1 MRAVL
6 ESDFDLAIPY
16 TNTKKTASTMFTF
29 YHIFNSMNSS
39 KKMPYLLGKSSNKS
53 KVYLPFILNEDFLFY
68 LELPVEDGIVELR
81 SVDFCNQLFV
91 SKDIDEI
98 LQRKTFSYMSV
109 IFGRLQ
115 NFYGNEITGKLKD
128 ELCFSIKPS
137 FDDVLPLRKFDT
149 IESWSKKATKAGL
162 LGMTE
167 ACSSDISNVFYRNAM
182 KISLNGV
189 DHYIQLCSFGSYS
202 TTSPLYIITAY
213 DLGTADD
220 VETYYLERYSK
231 KLVKNANFESFLAN
245 SNRVIQLEP
254 MKIFVFLEENA
265 DNYVYVFGNAFNT
278 IKDYFREE
286 IEG

>member
-16 TNTKKTASTMFTF
+16 VDTKKTISTMFTF
-29 YHIFNSMNSS
+29 YHTFNSTNSS
-39 KKMPYLLGKSSNKS
+39 KKMPYLLGKSTDRS
-53 KVYLPFILNEDFLFY
+53 KVYLPFILNDIFLFY
-68 LELPVEDGIVELR
+68 LELPIKNGIVELR
-81 SVDFCNQLFV
+81 STDFHNQQFI
-91 SKDIDEI
+91 SADIDGK
-98 LQRKTFSYMSV
+98 LQRKAFGYMSI

-115 NFYGNEITGKLKD
+115 NFYGNEITGRLKD
-128 ELCFSIKPS
+128 ELCFSIKLS
-137 FDDVLPLRKFDT
+137 FDDALPLRKFDT

-182 KISLNGV
+182 KIALNGV

-202 TTSPLYIITAY
+202 TTSPLYIITVY
-213 DLGTADD
+213 DLGIADD
-220 VETYYLERYSK
+220 VETYYTERYSK

-245 SNRVIQLEP
+245 SNRIIQLEP

-265 DNYVYVFGNAFNT
+265 DNYIYVFGNAFST
-278 IKDYFREE
+278 IKDYFKEE
-286 IEG
+286 LMG